1 MEISEVM
8 EIVVRTLHVTVTA
21 TVISISI
28 GIILSIYIYLN
39 DFKLK
44 KYLIT
49 MMNSLISTPPVIMG
63 LIVFLILS
71 RKGMLGS
78 FRLLFTTKAMIIAQ
92 VCLLVPMATSL
103 ILDCLNTC
111 GEDIINTCKILQI
124 NKKDTIIIFIKE
136 IKDHIITSI
145 ITTFGRGIS
154 EVGAVMLV
162 GGNIR
167 GKTRVMTTYIA
178 QSTSMGNFKNSLIIA
193 GILLSISFFTTFMI
207 RKLQRES

>member
-1 MEISEVM
+1 MEPGEVM

-28 GIILSIYIYLN
+28 GIILSIFIYLN
-39 DFKLK
+39 DFRLK
-44 KYLIT
+44 KQIIT
-49 MMNSLISTPPVIMG
+49 MINSFISTPPVIMG

-71 RKGMLGS
+71 RKGPLGS

-92 VCLLVPMATSL
+92 VCLLIPMATSL
-103 ILDCLNTC
+103 ILDSLNTC
-111 GEDIINTCKILQI
+111 GEEIINTCKILQI
-124 NKKDTIIIFIKE
+124 NKRDTIIIFIKE
-136 IKDHIITSI
+136 MKDYIITAI
-145 ITTFGRGIS
+145 VATFGRGIS

-178 QSTSMGNFKNSLIIA
+178 QSTSMGNFENSLVIA
-193 GILLSISFFTTFMI
+193 GILLGISFFTTFMI